1 MAWMRRYKL
10 FSLASAEA
18 LCTTYVSPQESLPHP
33 SMLVL
38 RLTRDEQCA
47 DIKFKADAQL
57 LADDQCKNGTGVS
70 GVAIANVQGSSTS
83 STPSGSAAPSP
94 SSGAASR
101 MGLVAGSGLVAAV
114 VAWSVL

>member
-1 MAWMRRYKL
+1 VNM
-10 FSLASAEA
+10 EV

-101 MGLVAGSGLVAAV
+101 MGPVAGSGLVAAV